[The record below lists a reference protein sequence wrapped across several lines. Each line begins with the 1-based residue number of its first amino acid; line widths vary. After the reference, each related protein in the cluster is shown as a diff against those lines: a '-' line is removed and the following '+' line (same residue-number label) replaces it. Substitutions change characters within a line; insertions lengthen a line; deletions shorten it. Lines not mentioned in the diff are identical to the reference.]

1 MNRTTGDLEQLL
13 LECSFRELDYPAST
27 SILYLHS
34 SKDLIKGPDIA
45 GDPEQLEYR
54 YRPMTPREEEITRG
68 STRMGSIVLKI

>member
-1 MNRTTGDLEQLL
+1 MNRTTVDLEQL
-13 LECSFRELDYPAST
+13 ECSYRGELDYPAST

-34 SKDLIKGPDIA
+34 SKDLIEGPDLA